1 MRTVADLLYRLTLL
15 ACVAFLGVILAG
27 QVAIVLMRYVMGIGF
42 LQLQDLVNYAFACLV
57 VLSVAL
63 AMRAGRHVRVDVLR
77 ERQSGSMRRLTDR
90 LGHLAFTL
98 PVFGLIAYDGWPLIS
113 ASWRIGEGAVE
124 TGGLPGLYLVKSTVL
139 VMCALIIVFAIAD
152 LFSAGE
158 GGESER

>member
-1 MRTVADLLYRLTLL
+1 MRTVADWLYRLTLA
-15 ACVAFLGVILAG
+15 ACVAFLGVIVAG

-77 ERQSGSMRRLTDR
+77 EHQSAFARRLTDR
-90 LGHLAFTL
+90 IGHIAFTL

-113 ASWRIGEGAVE
+113 ASWRIGEGAME

-139 VMCALIIVFAIAD
+139 VMCGLVIVFAVAD
-152 LFSAGE
+152 LVSAGE
-158 GGESER
+158 GGDRER